1 MISLQDAQALL
12 QKHRLVSLYHIK
24 LKDGTPVERLRKRV
38 ARRYPDLTLSTC
50 SEFAD
55 KQQMVAMMKG
65 FGLAVAALAV
75 VVGGVGM
82 MNTVLMSVYERT
94 REIGVLRALGW
105 RQRRVL
111 RMILSESFL
120 LALMGGLVGSGL
132 GILTVRAMGSRPTYG
147 LLRGRFSPDL
157 FTQAFGVALVL
168 GVTGGFYPA
177 WRAARLQPIEAIQ
190 REGGLSTDLGYGLGR
205 LGGMTWRSLWRR
217 RTRTLLTIVGIGIGI
232 AAVVAIGGLYQGFI
246 TQFTAMATG
255 SRAELMAIEADASDM
270 GYSAI
275 DERVGKRLAALPEI
289 QHVSGIALSVVSSM
303 KSMPFFIVLGYHPRQ
318 VAIQH
323 FKVVEGGPLTANR
336 QILLGRRAA
345 DILGKG
351 VGDTI
356 WLNKAAFRVVGIFE
370 TGVAGEESGGVI
382 SLREAQRL
390 LGKPRQVSMYAIEL
404 RDPGRVEAVRR
415 YLREHFSEI
424 DISMTAEFA
433 ENLPDMK
440 TTQSSVGGITFLV
453 ALVGSVGMMNTVLM
467 SVYERTREIGVLR
480 ALGWRRGRVLRM
492 ILKESLLLSGIS
504 GLVGI
509 ALGIGLGKALGLIA
523 SVAAFVQTT
532 FTWQLF
538 AQAMIAS
545 LVLGVLGGLYPAWW
559 AAKLAPVEALRY
571 E

>member
-75 VVGGVGM
+75 VVGG
-82 MNTVLMSVYERT
+82 
-94 REIGVLRALGW
+94 
-105 RQRRVL
+105 
-111 RMILSESFL
+111 
-120 LALMGGLVGSGL
+120 
-132 GILTVRAMGSRPTYG
+132 
-147 LLRGRFSPDL
+147 
-157 FTQAFGVALVL
+157 
-168 GVTGGFYPA
+168 
-177 WRAARLQPIEAIQ
+177 
-190 REGGLSTDLGYGLGR
+190 
-205 LGGMTWRSLWRR
+205 
-217 RTRTLLTIVGIGIGI
+217 
-232 AAVVAIGGLYQGFI
+232 
-246 TQFTAMATG
+246 
-255 SRAELMAIEADASDM
+255 
-270 GYSAI
+270 
-275 DERVGKRLAALPEI
+275 
-289 QHVSGIALSVVSSM
+289 
-303 KSMPFFIVLGYHPRQ
+303 
-318 VAIQH
+318 
-323 FKVVEGGPLTANR
+323 
-336 QILLGRRAA
+336 
-345 DILGKG
+345 
-351 VGDTI
+351 
-356 WLNKAAFRVVGIFE
+356 
-370 TGVAGEESGGVI
+370 
-382 SLREAQRL
+382 
-390 LGKPRQVSMYAIEL
+390 
-404 RDPGRVEAVRR
+404 
-415 YLREHFSEI
+415 
-424 DISMTAEFA
+424 
-433 ENLPDMK
+433 
-440 TTQSSVGGITFLV
+440 
-453 ALVGSVGMMNTVLM
+453 VGMMNTVLM